1 MKHTHDNKREKKI
14 SLIASCITI
23 VIFLCLLF
31 AGRAFLMQKI
41 FPAQDPSGQDVRSA
55 PSETS
60 YAGFDGRI
68 REWLGIDTILSI
80 LDIGDGY
87 TVVKADSSRTTEKAS
102 EDVKPAQADR
112 TAAADLE
119 APQAGQAAAAD
130 VKAPQAGQAADA
142 DLEAPQADQTA
153 DADLEAPQAGQTAS
167 ADAEPPQADQTASA
181 GSSTA
186 SADSDKKKPA
196 QAGTK
201 EEAAEEKTAEEKATE
216 KKGTED
222 KTEEKAT
229 EKKGTADKAAEEKGS
244 EKEATAEKEAK
255 QEETGEKDTKEK
267 EKEKKKDSSPTKL
280 QKKYIAAWE
289 EWHMRDFP
297 VNFPLHNYNWKY
309 LNRDEEGKLRYE
321 GDENYMIRRGIDV
334 SEFQGKID
342 WDKVKEDGIDFVFVR
357 AGHRTM
363 HTGDLQRDSRAIK
376 NLTRAKKAG
385 LDVGA
390 YVFSQA
396 ITKEEAREEAQL
408 CLDVIKE
415 SGVEL
420 TLPIVFD
427 PEIVIEDYYARINFI
442 SGKQFTDNAVAF
454 CEKIKKAGYTPAIYA
469 NCSTE
474 TDILDMSRLKG
485 TTIWYADYSNV
496 PETPYDFTFWQYSN
510 LGWVDGIPET
520 ETDLNV
526 WFIKK

>member
-60 YAGFDGRI
+60 SAGFDGRV

-119 APQAGQAAAAD
+119 APQAGQAA
-130 VKAPQAGQAADA
+130 DA

-167 ADAEPPQADQTASA
+167 ADAETPQADQTASA

-186 SADSDKKKPA
+186 SADSDKKKTA

-229 EKKGTADKAAEEKGS
+229 EKKGTADKAAEEKG
-244 EKEATAEKEAK
+244 
-255 QEETGEKDTKEK
+255 TKEK

>member
-119 APQAGQAAAAD
+119 APQAGQ
-130 VKAPQAGQAADA
+130 
-142 DLEAPQADQTA
+142 
-153 DADLEAPQAGQTAS
+153 TAS
-167 ADAEPPQADQTASA
+167 ADAETPQADQTASA

-186 SADSDKKKPA
+186 SADSDQKKTA

-229 EKKGTADKAAEEKGS
+229 EKKGTADKAAEEKG
-244 EKEATAEKEAK
+244 
-255 QEETGEKDTKEK
+255 TKEK

-510 LGWVDGIPET
+510 LGRVDGIPET

>member
-119 APQAGQAAAAD
+119 APQAGQAA
-130 VKAPQAGQAADA
+130 DA

-153 DADLEAPQAGQTAS
+153 DADLEASQAGQTAS
-167 ADAEPPQADQTASA
+167 ADAETPQADQTASA

-186 SADSDKKKPA
+186 SADSDKKKTA

-229 EKKGTADKAAEEKGS
+229 EKKGTADKAAEEKG
-244 EKEATAEKEAK
+244 
-255 QEETGEKDTKEK
+255 TKEK

>member
-102 EDVKPAQADR
+102 EDVKPAQADQ

-119 APQAGQAAAAD
+119 APQAGQAA
-130 VKAPQAGQAADA
+130 DA
-142 DLEAPQADQTA
+142 DLEA
-153 DADLEAPQAGQTAS
+153 
-167 ADAEPPQADQTASA
+167 PQADQTASA

-186 SADSDKKKPA
+186 SADSDKKKTA

-229 EKKGTADKAAEEKGS
+229 EKKGTADKAAEEKG
-244 EKEATAEKEAK
+244 
-255 QEETGEKDTKEK
+255 TKEK

>member
-102 EDVKPAQADR
+102 EDVKPAQAD
-112 TAAADLE
+112 
-119 APQAGQAAAAD
+119 
-130 VKAPQAGQAADA
+130 
-142 DLEAPQADQTA
+142 QTA
-153 DADLEAPQAGQTAS
+153 TADLEAPQAGQTAS
-167 ADAEPPQADQTASA
+167 ADAETPQADQTASA

-186 SADSDKKKPA
+186 SADSDKKKTA

-229 EKKGTADKAAEEKGS
+229 EKKGTADKAAE
-244 EKEATAEKEAK
+244 
-255 QEETGEKDTKEK
+255 EKDTKEK

-510 LGWVDGIPET
+510 LGRVDGIPET

>member
-60 YAGFDGRI
+60 STGFDGRV

-130 VKAPQAGQAADA
+130 
-142 DLEAPQADQTA
+142 LEAPQAGQTA
-153 DADLEAPQAGQTAS
+153 DADLEAPQAG
-167 ADAEPPQADQTASA
+167 QTASA

-244 EKEATAEKEAK
+244 EKEAAAEKEAK

>member
-102 EDVKPAQADR
+102 EDVKPAQADQ

-119 APQAGQAAAAD
+119 
-130 VKAPQAGQAADA
+130 APQAGQAADA

-153 DADLEAPQAGQTAS
+153 DADLEASQAGQTAS
-167 ADAEPPQADQTASA
+167 ADAETPQADQTASA

-229 EKKGTADKAAEEKGS
+229 EKKGTADKAAEEKG
-244 EKEATAEKEAK
+244 
-255 QEETGEKDTKEK
+255 TKEK

>member
-119 APQAGQAAAAD
+119 APQAGQAA
-130 VKAPQAGQAADA
+130 DA

-167 ADAEPPQADQTASA
+167 ADAETPQADQTASA

-186 SADSDKKKPA
+186 SADSDKKKTA

-229 EKKGTADKAAEEKGS
+229 EKKGTADKAAEEKG
-244 EKEATAEKEAK
+244 
-255 QEETGEKDTKEK
+255 TKEK

>member
-102 EDVKPAQADR
+102 EDVKPAQADQ
-112 TAAADLE
+112 TAA
-119 APQAGQAAAAD
+119 
-130 VKAPQAGQAADA
+130 
-142 DLEAPQADQTA
+142 
-153 DADLEAPQAGQTAS
+153 ADLEAPQAGQTAS
-167 ADAEPPQADQTASA
+167 ADAETPQADQTASA

-186 SADSDKKKPA
+186 SADSDKKKTA

-229 EKKGTADKAAEEKGS
+229 EKKGTADKAAEEKGTEKKAAEEKGS
-244 EKEATAEKEAK
+244 EEEAAAEKEAK

-289 EWHMRDFP
+289 ERHMSDFP

>member
-41 FPAQDPSGQDVRSA
+41 FPAQAPSGQDVRSA

-60 YAGFDGRI
+60 SAGFNGRV

-87 TVVKADSSRTTEKAS
+87 TVVKADSSRTTEKTS
-102 EDVKPAQADR
+102 ENVKPAQADQ
-112 TAAADLE
+112 TAA
-119 APQAGQAAAAD
+119 
-130 VKAPQAGQAADA
+130 A

-153 DADLEAPQAGQTAS
+153 AADLEAPQADQAAS
-167 ADAEPPQADQTASA
+167 ADIEAPQAGQAASADVEAPQADQTASADLEAPQAEQAAAA

-186 SADSDKKKPA
+186 SADSDKKKTA
-196 QAGTK
+196 QEGTK
-201 EEAAEEKTAEEKATE
+201 EAAAEE
-216 KKGTED
+216 
-222 KTEEKAT
+222 
-229 EKKGTADKAAEEKGS
+229 KAAEEKDS
-244 EKEATAEKEAK
+244 EKEAAAEKEAK
-255 QEETGEKDTKEK
+255 QEETGEKNTKEK

>member
-60 YAGFDGRI
+60 STGFDGRV

-102 EDVKPAQADR
+102 EDVKPAQADQ

-119 APQAGQAAAAD
+119 
-130 VKAPQAGQAADA
+130 APQAGQAADA
-142 DLEAPQADQTA
+142 DLEAPQAGQAADADLETPQAGQTA
-153 DADLEAPQAGQTAS
+153 DADLEASQAGQTAS
-167 ADAEPPQADQTASA
+167 ADAETPQADQTASA

-186 SADSDKKKPA
+186 SADSDKKKTA

-229 EKKGTADKAAEEKGS
+229 EKKGTADKAAE
-244 EKEATAEKEAK
+244 
-255 QEETGEKDTKEK
+255 EKDTKEK

>member
-102 EDVKPAQADR
+102 EDVKPAQADQ

-119 APQAGQAAAAD
+119 APQAGQ
-130 VKAPQAGQAADA
+130 
-142 DLEAPQADQTA
+142 TA
-153 DADLEAPQAGQTAS
+153 DADLEASQAGQTAS
-167 ADAEPPQADQTASA
+167 ADAETPQADQTASA

-229 EKKGTADKAAEEKGS
+229 EKKGTADKAAEEKG
-244 EKEATAEKEAK
+244 
-255 QEETGEKDTKEK
+255 TKEK

>member
-60 YAGFDGRI
+60 SAGFDGRV

-102 EDVKPAQADR
+102 EDVKPAQADQ

-119 APQAGQAAAAD
+119 
-130 VKAPQAGQAADA
+130 APQAGQAADA

-153 DADLEAPQAGQTAS
+153 AADLEAPQAGQTAS
-167 ADAEPPQADQTASA
+167 ADAETPQADQTASA

-186 SADSDKKKPA
+186 SADSDKKKTA

-229 EKKGTADKAAEEKGS
+229 EKKGTADKAAEEKG
-244 EKEATAEKEAK
+244 
-255 QEETGEKDTKEK
+255 TKEK

-321 GDENYMIRRGIDV
+321 GDENYMIRQGIDV

>member
-102 EDVKPAQADR
+102 EDVKPAQADQ
-112 TAAADLE
+112 TAA
-119 APQAGQAAAAD
+119 
-130 VKAPQAGQAADA
+130 
-142 DLEAPQADQTA
+142 
-153 DADLEAPQAGQTAS
+153 ADLEAPQAGQTAS
-167 ADAEPPQADQTASA
+167 ADAETPQADQTASA

-186 SADSDKKKPA
+186 SADSDKKKTA

-229 EKKGTADKAAEEKGS
+229 EKKGTADKAAEEKG
-244 EKEATAEKEAK
+244 
-255 QEETGEKDTKEK
+255 TKEK

>member
-102 EDVKPAQADR
+102 EDVKPAQADQ

-119 APQAGQAAAAD
+119 APQAGQAA
-130 VKAPQAGQAADA
+130 DA
-142 DLEAPQADQTA
+142 DLETPQAGQTA
-153 DADLEAPQAGQTAS
+153 DADLEASQAGQTAS
-167 ADAEPPQADQTASA
+167 ADAETPQADQTASA

-229 EKKGTADKAAEEKGS
+229 EKKGTADKAAEEKG
-244 EKEATAEKEAK
+244 
-255 QEETGEKDTKEK
+255 TKEK

>member
-41 FPAQDPSGQDVRSA
+41 FPARGPSGQDVRSA

-102 EDVKPAQADR
+102 EDVKPAQADQ
-112 TAAADLE
+112 TAA
-119 APQAGQAAAAD
+119 
-130 VKAPQAGQAADA
+130 
-142 DLEAPQADQTA
+142 
-153 DADLEAPQAGQTAS
+153 ADLEAPQAGQTAS
-167 ADAEPPQADQTASA
+167 ADAETPQADQTASA

-186 SADSDKKKPA
+186 SADSDKKKTA

-229 EKKGTADKAAEEKGS
+229 EKKGTADKAAEEKG
-244 EKEATAEKEAK
+244 
-255 QEETGEKDTKEK
+255 TKEK

>member
-102 EDVKPAQADR
+102 EDVKPAQADQ

-119 APQAGQAAAAD
+119 
-130 VKAPQAGQAADA
+130 APQAGQAADA
-142 DLEAPQADQTA
+142 DLEAPQAGQAA
-153 DADLEAPQAGQTAS
+153 DADLET
-167 ADAEPPQADQTASA
+167 PQADQTASA

-186 SADSDKKKPA
+186 SADSDKKKTA

-229 EKKGTADKAAEEKGS
+229 EKKGTADKAAEEKG
-244 EKEATAEKEAK
+244 
-255 QEETGEKDTKEK
+255 TKEK

>member
-41 FPAQDPSGQDVRSA
+41 FPAQGPSGQDVRSA

-102 EDVKPAQADR
+102 EDVKPAQADQ
-112 TAAADLE
+112 TAA
-119 APQAGQAAAAD
+119 
-130 VKAPQAGQAADA
+130 
-142 DLEAPQADQTA
+142 
-153 DADLEAPQAGQTAS
+153 ADLEAPQAGQTAS
-167 ADAEPPQADQTASA
+167 ADAETPQADQTASA

-186 SADSDKKKPA
+186 SADSDQKKTA

-229 EKKGTADKAAEEKGS
+229 EKKGTADKAAEEKG
-244 EKEATAEKEAK
+244 
-255 QEETGEKDTKEK
+255 TKEK

>member
-60 YAGFDGRI
+60 STGFDGRV

-130 VKAPQAGQAADA
+130 VEAPQAGQAADA

-153 DADLEAPQAGQTAS
+153 DADLEASQAGQTAS
-167 ADAEPPQADQTASA
+167 ADAETPQADQTASA

-186 SADSDKKKPA
+186 SADSDKKKTA

-229 EKKGTADKAAEEKGS
+229 EKKGTADKAAEEKG
-244 EKEATAEKEAK
+244 
-255 QEETGEKDTKEK
+255 TKEK

-427 PEIVIEDYYARINFI
+427 PEIVIEDYYARINYI

>member
-119 APQAGQAAAAD
+119 APQAGQAA
-130 VKAPQAGQAADA
+130 DA

-167 ADAEPPQADQTASA
+167 ADAEPAQADQTASA

-229 EKKGTADKAAEEKGS
+229 EKKGTADKAAEEKG
-244 EKEATAEKEAK
+244 
-255 QEETGEKDTKEK
+255 TKEK